1 MKPEFVD
8 NLDGNTLAAAL
19 RAYLDELHAK
29 LKEPT
34 TLRIASGYFNP
45 EGFATIADRLA
56 RLKEVRLLLGAEP
69 VPPPALPVRLP
80 GAPRGARWARE
91 VVANALSEHSRGLTS
106 DRDRVPFEPQHDGA
120 IRKLVEVLRS
130 GTIKVKRYEKAFLHG
145 KAYVFGDQEGALV
158 GSSNFT
164 YAGLHKNL
172 ELNLGSYQPSVVT
185 RVTEWFDRLWEEAAE
200 FDLAALYEAR
210 FQPYPP
216 YLIYLRT
223 LWELFRGD
231 LRPEAVRDNLNL
243 TSFQRDGVWRV
254 RRLLEERGGVLV
266 ADEVGLGK
274 SFMAGDIIEEYLR
287 KRRTRVLVI
296 APAALRDGPWSAF
309 LKRFQLRDA
318 EVRSFEEVQRDHR
331 LGAGGSD
338 TTLDHDP
345 NDYALVVV
353 DEAQAVRNPD
363 ALRSRALRALL
374 RGAPR
379 KKLLLMSATPVNNS
393 VWDLYTLLTYF
404 VENDGIFADH
414 GIPSLSKHFHRIAA
428 ADPEDLQPDALFD
441 VLDAT
446 TVRRTRHFIKRY
458 YPNERIKDSKGN
470 EISIKFPRPCV
481 LPVTYDLDAAM
492 PGLFERIRD
501 ALDPADGEHRLTLAR
516 YAPDE
521 YRKRGA
527 GVDAQTAA
535 LIGLLRSGILKRFE
549 SSAHA
554 FAATLRK
561 LALGCSAFLKGLDEG
576 KVLHGRGLSEV
587 EDLSDL
593 DEWNALL
600 EDGEWRPAA
609 EYHVSK
615 LRKAVEGDRDLF
627 TELLREVE
635 RLEPLDNP
643 KLLALEVAL
652 SEIAKQ
658 ARREGGADDRDRRKV
673 IVFTFFE
680 DTARWLYDALVDFT
694 SKRKSLADYRG
705 RIVAVSGDWSEGA
718 SRDEAVFG
726 FAPKSTEAPPGRDA
740 DRFDLLITTDVL
752 AEGMNLQQCRHIIN
766 FDLPWNPM
774 RLVQRHGRVDRIGSP
789 HDTIYLRCF
798 LPDRQLDA
806 LLELEARLRH
816 KLAQAAATIG
826 LGAEVLPGSA
836 VADKTFGE
844 TREQID
850 RLRHGDPDLF
860 ERSGEKPNA
869 HSGEEFRHELLKAF
883 ERAGTKEAV
892 LSLPGSAGT
901 ALIQGGA
908 SGHFFCARIGE
919 RVFLR
924 FVHDDA
930 SRPIERDTLGALR
943 RIVCRRDTPYAP
955 TGPAFDRAYEAWRRA
970 RNSIHE
976 DWTWATDPKNIQP
989 KIPAALREAARHLE
1003 QHAPPEVSA
1012 DKLRHTIEALEAPRR
1027 GRVERAIR
1035 EILDRRTSDGQV
1047 SVSVALVEKV
1057 IELGLEP
1064 YAAPKALPE
1073 ITEDEILLICWATV
1087 VSDGSGPPSQAGRAP
1102 VPP

>member
-19 RAYLDELHAK
+19 RAYLDELHEK

-45 EGFATIADRLA
+45 EGFAAIADRLA

-69 VPPPALPVRLP
+69 VPPPALPVRMP
-80 GAPRGARWARE
+80 GAPRGMRWERE
-91 VVANALSEHSRGLTS
+91 LIASALAEHARGLTS
-106 DRDRVPFEPQHDGA
+106 DRDQMPFEPRHDGA
-120 IRKLVEVLRS
+120 IRKLVDVLRA
-130 GTIKVKRYEKAFLHG
+130 GKIRVKRYEKAFLHG
-145 KAYVFGDQEGALV
+145 KAYVFGDKDGALV

-164 YAGLHKNL
+164 YAGLHTNL
-172 ELNLGSYQPSVVT
+172 ELNLGSYQPGVVA
-185 RVTEWFDRLWEEAAE
+185 RVTDWFDRLWEEAVD
-200 FDLAALYEAR
+200 FDLAALYAAR
-210 FQPYPP
+210 FEAYPP

-223 LWELFRGD
+223 LWELFHGD
-231 LRPEAVRDNLNL
+231 LRPEAIRDNLNL

-274 SFMAGDIIEEYLR
+274 SFMAGDVIEEYLR
-287 KRRTRVLVI
+287 KRRTRVLII

-318 EVRSFEEVQRDHR
+318 EVRSFEELQRDAR
-331 LGAGGSD
+331 LGAGGTD
-338 TTLDHDP
+338 TVLDHDP

-404 VENDGIFADH
+404 VENDGVFADH

-458 YPNERIKDSKGN
+458 YPNEKIKDPKGN
-470 EISIKFPRPCV
+470 EISIKFPKPRV
-481 LPVTYDLDAAM
+481 LPVTYDLDEAM

-535 LIGLLRSGILKRFE
+535 LIGLLRAGILKRFE

-561 LALGCSAFLKGLDEG
+561 LVLGCNAFLKGLDEG
-576 KVLHGRGLSEV
+576 KVLHGRGLSEI

-600 EDGEWRPAA
+600 DDGEWRPAT
-609 EYHVSK
+609 EYQLGK
-615 LRKAVEGDRDLF
+615 LRTAVEGDRDLF
-627 TELLREVE
+627 MELLQEVE
-635 RLEPLDNP
+635 RVEPLANP
-643 KLLALEVAL
+643 KLLALEQAL
-652 SEIAKQ
+652 AEIAKQ
-658 ARREGGADDRDRRKV
+658 AKREGGPDDRDRRKV

-680 DTARWLYDALVDFT
+680 DTARWLYEALVEVS
-694 SKRKSLADYRG
+694 SKKKSLVDYRG

-789 HDTIYLRCF
+789 HDTIFLRCF

-826 LGAEVLPGSA
+826 LGSEVLPGSA

-844 TREQID
+844 TREQIEK
-850 RLRHGDPDLF
+850 LRQGDAELF

-883 ERAGTKEAV
+883 ERAGTKDAV
-892 LSLPGSAGT
+892 LSLPGAAGT
-901 ALIQGGA
+901 AVLQGRA
-908 SGHFFCARIGE
+908 PGHFFCARIGD

-924 FVHDDA
+924 FVPEDSA
-930 SRPIERDTLGALR
+930 RPIERDTLGALR
-943 RIVCRRDTPYAP
+943 RIVCRRETPIAP
-955 TGPAFDRAYEAWRRA
+955 GGIAFDRAYAAWQRA
-970 RNSIHE
+970 RKSIHE

-1003 QHAPPEVSA
+1003 QHPPPDVSS
-1012 DKLRHTIEALEAPRR
+1012 DKLRHAVEALEAPRR
-1027 GRVERAIR
+1027 GRVERAVR
-1035 EILDRRTSDGQV
+1035 EILDRRAVEGDLAV
-1047 SVSVALVEKV
+1047 STLLVEKV

-1064 YAAPKALPE
+1064 YVAPRALPE
-1073 ITEDEILLICWATV
+1073 IAEDEISLICWAAV
-1087 VSDGSGPPSQAGRAP
+1087 LSDGTGPPSQAPRSRR
-1102 VPP
+1102 